1 MDFGVW
7 IEPVATKFC
16 SSILGTVESVEATVL
31 STFCAVAP
39 RMKACAGKAAQAEVR
54 FAQTVTQRFRAG
66 LNCVA
71 PTALSAG
78 QFGARENL
86 ETKAETQR
94 KPSQG

>member
-1 MDFGVW
+1 M
-7 IEPVATKFC
+7 
-16 SSILGTVESVEATVL
+16 
-31 STFCAVAP
+31 FCAVAA
-39 RMKACAGKAAQAEVR
+39 RTKAFAGKAAQAEVR
-54 FAQTVTQRFRAG
+54 FAQTVTQRSRAG

-78 QFGARENL
+78 QFGGRENL